1 MSHDYLLQFS
11 FSKIYISLS
20 SIAFFSKILPNL
32 NPTSEAHH
40 YISKSD
46 CKEVLV
52 FVGDTELSY
61 LCLKFKYCIYFSGTR
76 GLAGYKVFT
85 NKNRKAI
92 TGSNLMT
99 LKF

>member
-11 FSKIYISLS
+11 FSKIYISFS
-20 SIAFFSKILPNL
+20 SIAFFSKLLPNF

-61 LCLKFKYCIYFSGTR
+61 LCLNIAYIFQVQGDWQGIKSLQIK
-76 GLAGYKVFT
+76 
-85 NKNRKAI
+85 
-92 TGSNLMT
+92 TGKQL
-99 LKF
+99 LDQI